1 MDSKFSHFRQRDNS
15 VSMLRVKM
23 SRRSAQ
29 SQKENREKVVNAR
42 RQLDKLQELE
52 ISSLD
57 ASMAV
62 TNTSTIKEI
71 TNLHANSAKGTGKA
85 VEERLKQLARWK
97 ERKALQKEKEK
108 QEKERKGVFKTG
120 LYHPKDTQCLFAL
133 PPIPAAFTKAKE
145 TKTNTA
151 PSQST
156 RVTRS
161 MRQQQTQK
169 PLKTPNP
176 NTTAKKERPTR
187 GAPVKAAPTLAKKNI
202 CPVVPVVRA
211 QSIRSVNR
219 SVPAAPVVTNE
230 PHDKS
235 EVQRITRSKA
245 TVEAMVPPS
254 GKGGNCKADIKLI
267 VHPAATPLASL
278 SALKA
283 EELDHQEPEKPQ
295 PPKST
300 TCPEENMKVDEEA
313 AEELSSLASFAP
325 KGFVFQAPVG
335 VSAFKFEPLTPR
347 SADAFL
353 TPSFNFPP
361 APVFTDKPQAKPSGS
376 SPPKSPRRSPPPAP
390 SSPLESKHDV
400 PYFRSEINNETDKLM
415 SLSAQWETKVEDESI
430 PEEMRDRMRT
440 AIGQARLLMKERFNQ
455 FSGLVDDCELVRGDK
470 LTTCSDLQGFWDMVY
485 FQVEDVSRKFD
496 ALKEAEV
503 RGWVDEHKPQA
514 RQRKAVKKPVVAP
527 AKPPGTKAGAKS
539 RLAAI
544 KAAMRAKKQAAE
556 AEEASKVAGDT
567 QDEATPPE
575 GPQSQ
580 VAPQATDTVV
590 FDGGFFSVASPARAS
605 GYVRRSRRLSAAMP
619 PHASPCSS
627 YLSPRRVTRRSL
639 ALAQTHGTPVQG
651 NQTPLCLSAKQTSL
665 CTPRLQLHTPQ
676 PTADTSLSFLPP
688 TEMPSCSPLL
698 EETSACPA
706 EMVSVQESTMGVLPT
721 ISVVQENDEAAKSVT
736 TALSFMPSPSSTPC
750 QCSPTTTTSP
760 AVQSSKGT
768 PKSMCTTPASSFME
782 EIPGLDFERY
792 LQPSQRCSLSPMEPV
807 TMETLSSMTVDVEM
821 ESPRSQSEH
830 LTQQEALP
838 PPFSPLT
845 PQTTQEQTAQA
856 SLLLFTPN
864 LKDRIRPSVCPSDLM
879 YFTPPL

>member
-1 MDSKFSHFRQRDNS
+1 MESKFSHFRQRDNS
-15 VSMLRVKM
+15 VDMLRVKM
-23 SRRSAQ
+23 SRRLSQ

-42 RQLDKLQELE
+42 RQLDKLQEQE

-71 TNLHANSAKGTGKA
+71 TNVHANSAKSKA

-133 PPIPAAFTKAKE
+133 PPIPAALTKAKE

-151 PSQST
+151 SSQST

-161 MRQQQTQK
+161 MRQQLTQK
-169 PLKTPNP
+169 PTITQIP
-176 NTTAKKERPTR
+176 NTTTKKERPTR
-187 GAPVKAAPTLAKKNI
+187 GAPIKVAPTLAKKII
-202 CPVVPVVRA
+202 CPVVPVVQA

-219 SVPAAPVVTNE
+219 SVPAAPVVPNK

-235 EVQRITRSKA
+235 AVERITRSKA
-245 TVEAMVPPS
+245 TVVAMVPPS
-254 GKGGNCKADIKLI
+254 GRGGNCKAVMKLI
-267 VHPAATPLASL
+267 GHPAAATPLASL
-278 SALKA
+278 SV
-283 EELDHQEPEKPQ
+283 
-295 PPKST
+295 
-300 TCPEENMKVDEEA
+300 NEEA
-313 AEELSSLASFAP
+313 AEELSSSASFAP

-361 APVFTDKPQAKPSGS
+361 APVFNDKAQAKPSGS
-376 SPPKSPRRSPPPAP
+376 SPPKSPRRSPPRAP

-400 PYFRSEINNETDKLM
+400 PYFRSEINNETDKLT
-415 SLSAQWETKVEDESI
+415 SLSAQWEPKVEDVSI

-455 FSGLVDDCELVRGDK
+455 FSGLVDDCELGRGDK

-503 RGWVDEHKPQA
+503 RGWVEEHKPQT
-514 RQRKAVKKPVVAP
+514 RQRKAVKKPVVP
-527 AKPPGTKAGAKS
+527 PTKPPGTKAGAKS
-539 RLAAI
+539 GLAAI

-556 AEEASKVAGDT
+556 AEEASKVAGDP

-590 FDGGFFSVASPARAS
+590 FDGGFFSVESPARAS

-619 PHASPCSS
+619 PQASPCTS
-627 YLSPRRVTRRSL
+627 YPSPRRVTRHSL

-651 NQTPLCLSAKQTSL
+651 NQTPLRLSSKK
-665 CTPRLQLHTPQ
+665 RLQLHTPQ
-676 PTADTSLSFLPP
+676 PTADTSLSFLLP
-688 TEMPSCSPLL
+688 TEMRSCSPLL
-698 EETSACPA
+698 EETSTCPA
-706 EMVSVQESTMGVLPT
+706 EIVSVQESTMCVIPN

-750 QCSPTTTTSP
+750 QCSSTQTTSP
-760 AVQSSKGT
+760 AVPSSKGT
-768 PKSMCTTPASSFME
+768 PKSMCTTPDSTVVE

-792 LQPSQRCSLSPMEPV
+792 LQPSHRCSLSPMEPV

-821 ESPRSQSEH
+821 ESPKSQSEH
-830 LTQQEALP
+830 LTQQEGADSTGVL
-838 PPFSPLT
+838 
-845 PQTTQEQTAQA
+845 A
-856 SLLLFTPN
+856 SLHPESQGPDTPVG
-864 LKDRIRPSVCPSDLM
+864 LPK
-879 YFTPPL
+879 